1 MDIFWCFE
9 SMVWCFS
16 FFFGGGGGSG
26 WCADLSVKYRFYPR
40 RWASKASNLWWTNWL
55 QLSLASQLKRGIV
68 SDCLHLKMWVKYAW
82 YASYNYSYVCL
93 FAIGKVGSAS
103 FAQQAEPPGSLFQL
117 GYWYHILIRGHC
129 FILFAFDHTTHRVG
143 FGWVVPWSWWC

>member
-1 MDIFWCFE
+1 
-9 SMVWCFS
+9 
-16 FFFGGGGGSG
+16 
-26 WCADLSVKYRFYPR
+26 
-40 RWASKASNLWWTNWL
+40 
-55 QLSLASQLKRGIV
+55 
-68 SDCLHLKMWVKYAW
+68 MWVKYAW

-129 FILFAFDHTTHRVG
+129 FILFAFDHTPTVWALDGLCRGRGGV
-143 FGWVVPWSWWC
+143 ST